1 MHAFALWDLVQT
13 GWVKLIGQIF
23 SQASC
28 LLGSIEIV
36 SVLWGIFSAER
47 SNYFSAIT
55 ENLSSSGKSLLEAT
69 AEIFPETELLKTVQI
84 AWTGPLNLIAGIQ
97 SVISIS
103 VEILKSF
110 VNPDPCNLI
119 ATFLSLV
126 SPR

>member
-13 GWVKLIGQIF
+13 GWVKLIRQIF
-23 SQASC
+23 CQASC

-47 SNYFSAIT
+47 SNDSSAIT
-55 ENLSSSGKSLLEAT
+55 ENLGSSGESLLEAT
-69 AEIFPETELLKTVQI
+69 AEIFPETELLEAIQV

-97 SVISIS
+97 SVIS
-103 VEILKSF
+103 VRVKFLKRF
-110 VNPDPCNLI
+110 VDPCNLI
-119 ATFLSLV
+119 SLSLV